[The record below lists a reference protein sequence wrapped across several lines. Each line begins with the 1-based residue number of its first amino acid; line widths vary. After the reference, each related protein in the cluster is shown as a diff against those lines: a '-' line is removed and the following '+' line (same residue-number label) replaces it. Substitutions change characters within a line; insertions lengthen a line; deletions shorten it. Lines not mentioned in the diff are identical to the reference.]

1 MWVLNWHVY
10 HAYGVYTTIL
20 GEVSRRG
27 GIGVLIS
34 FRLCVRQLC
43 LYTCYGDDL
52 IVFLFNVN

>member
-27 GIGVLIS
+27 GGRCAYFFFLGYM
-34 FRLCVRQLC
+34 LDKY
-43 LYTCYGDDL
+43 LY
-52 IVFLFNVN
+52 IRFIEMI